1 MKRVILSEKAQRE
14 IDAIWLYWA
23 ERVSEAVATR
33 QVDRI
38 WAGLGVLHEQPQAG
52 RSADEIANDFRVFSV
67 GKYPIY

>member
-14 IDAIWLYWA
+14 IDEIWLYWA

-38 WAGLGVLHEQPQAG
+38 WAGLGVLHEQP
-52 RSADEIANDFRVFSV
+52 
-67 GKYPIY
+67 